1 VIPSSVWHQQRALA
15 MSHAHEPYP
24 IIPLLILSFSGK
36 GREDLLDQSFTSV
49 SPAGGSIADISK
61 NGIKIA

>member
-1 VIPSSVWHQQRALA
+1 